1 MPPGDI
7 LEGKSMR
14 TVGTV
19 ARGIRTPIFN
29 EGDDLAAL
37 VVEALMAAQAE
48 QGFEFHDRDVL
59 AITESVLARTQG
71 NYATVEQIAADVRA
85 KFPGGV
91 AGIVL
96 PILSRNRF
104 SLLLE
109 GISRGL
115 DKLYIQLAYP
125 SDEVGNHLV
134 SLDMLDEKG
143 IDPMKD
149 LLTEARYREL
159 FGPEVKHPFTGVDYV
174 TLYKQIAPNAEIFLA
189 NDPRRML
196 DYTRHVIACDIHT
209 RARTCR
215 LLKAAGA
222 ETAISMADILS
233 APVNGSGFN
242 PDYGLYGSNLSTDKG
257 GVKKVKLF
265 PRDSQAFVEDVQRRL
280 IERTGRRIEV
290 MVYGDGA
297 FKDPVGKIW
306 ELADPVV
313 SPGYTSGLEG
323 TPNELKLK
331 YLADNALKGMSGE
344 QASAAAREAIRH
356 KEGNLTGRME
366 SQGTTPRRLTDL
378 LGSLCDLVSGSGDK
392 GTPVVF
398 IQGYFDNFADE

>member
-1 MPPGDI
+1 
-7 LEGKSMR
+7 MR

-149 LLTEARYREL
+149 LLTEERYREL

-233 APVNGSGFN
+233 APVSGSGFN

>member
-1 MPPGDI
+1 MPSGANYDIINSAKQNTPARHKGVPPGDI

-196 DYTRHVIACDIHT
+196 D
-209 RARTCR
+209 
-215 LLKAAGA
+215 
-222 ETAISMADILS
+222 
-233 APVNGSGFN
+233 
-242 PDYGLYGSNLSTDKG
+242 
-257 GVKKVKLF
+257 
-265 PRDSQAFVEDVQRRL
+265 
-280 IERTGRRIEV
+280 
-290 MVYGDGA
+290 
-297 FKDPVGKIW
+297 
-306 ELADPVV
+306 
-313 SPGYTSGLEG
+313 
-323 TPNELKLK
+323 
-331 YLADNALKGMSGE
+331 
-344 QASAAAREAIRH
+344 
-356 KEGNLTGRME
+356 
-366 SQGTTPRRLTDL
+366 
-378 LGSLCDLVSGSGDK
+378 
-392 GTPVVF
+392 
-398 IQGYFDNFADE
+398 

>member
-1 MPPGDI
+1 
-7 LEGKSMR
+7 MR

-37 VVEALMAAQAE
+37 VIEALLAAQRAE
-48 QGFEFHDRDVL
+48 GFEFHDRDVL
-59 AITESVLARTQG
+59 AVTESVLARTQG
-71 NYATVEQIAADVRA
+71 NYATVEQIATDVRR

-143 IDPMKD
+143 IDPVTD
-149 LLTEARYREL
+149 VLSEQRYREL
-159 FGPEVKHPFTGVDYV
+159 FGPEVLHPFTGVDYV
-174 TLYKQIAPNAEIFLA
+174 TLYKQIAPNAEIYLA
-189 NDPRRML
+189 NDPREML
-196 DYTRHVIACDIHT
+196 KHTKHVIACDIHT

-215 LLKAAGA
+215 RLLAAGA
-222 ETAISMADILS
+222 QTAISMADILS
-233 APVNGSGFN
+233 SPVDGSGYN

-265 PRDSQAFVEDVQRRL
+265 PRNCQEFVEDVQRRL
-280 IERTGRRIEV
+280 IEKTGKHIEV

-313 SPGYTSGLEG
+313 SPGYTAGLNG

-344 QASAAAREAIRH
+344 DADRAAREAIRA
-356 KEGNLTGRME
+356 KSQNLTGSME